1 MEVVRVRGQVV
12 YKQASGGVMESLVPS
27 ALSRAAL
34 STFQESFTLQDGGE
48 KKGKE
53 TPTVPPRRK
62 KMCLRLVDVAV
73 TGG

>member
-34 STFQESFTLQDGGE
+34 STFQESFTLQERGE
-48 KKGKE
+48 KKEKKRRLF
-53 TPTVPPRRK
+53 PRRK
-62 KMCLRLVDVAV
+62 EMCLRLVDVAV